1 MYKSLGGDETH
12 EWVKSIVGNYG
23 EIDVAPA
30 LGEDEIAVL
39 GLPYG
44 GPEAGKDASGQWFSP
59 MTEFY
64 DGIIDK
70 PAVFYTH
77 GAENGFEPELI
88 GSVTGSWYDR
98 QGKWFKVKLDN
109 SSRYGQLVA
118 AHQSNVLRAS
128 SGAVPASVTVDPLT
142 GHVDSWLVGELSL
155 VDLRDGY
162 KPVNAYAITK
172 AMPEVLFEDNYDEPV
187 EELSTDTNSL
197 ILLLQRLLNAL
208 TGMSVPIPAVE
219 PAATI
224 TIKAEPVTEPVTQ
237 LSEPVIE
244 DQKAEDV
251 TVSDSTKC
259 LPCEE
264 AEREAAALKA
274 EIEAEIAS
282 PTRCQKCPAAIQWTR
297 TMFKAAK
304 ITPEEAFGFIERFT
318 KSDDGFEEVQ
328 ATIEARTVVP
338 SNQKAFIAGGQF
350 NPEKQVVGPD
360 DSFKDEKWL
369 ESQRAMHI
377 PGYQKKS

>member
-1 MYKSLGGDETH
+1 MYKSLGGDDTH
-12 EWVKSIVGNYG
+12 EWVKSIVSNYG
-23 EIDVAPA
+23 DFDPAPA
-30 LGEDEIAVL
+30 LGPDEIAVL

-44 GPEAGKDASGQWFSP
+44 GPEGGKDASGQWFSP

-64 DGIIDK
+64 DGVIDK

-77 GAENGFEPELI
+77 GAENGFEPELV
-88 GSVTGSWYDR
+88 GTVTGSWYDKA
-98 QGKWFKVKLDN
+98 GKWFKVQLDN
-109 SSRYGQLVA
+109 SSRYAQLTE
-118 AHQSNVLRAS
+118 AHRTNVLRSS

-172 AMPEVLFEDNYDEPV
+172 AMPEILFEDTYDEPV
-187 EELSTDTNSL
+187 EELSTDVNSL
-197 ILLLQRLLNAL
+197 IVIFQRLLNVL

-219 PAATI
+219 PTAVI
-224 TIKAEPVTEPVTQ
+224 TVKAEPITD
-237 LSEPVIE
+237 PVIE

-251 TVSDSTKC
+251 TVSDPTKC

-274 EIEAEIAS
+274 EIEAEIAA
-282 PTRCQKCPAAIQWTR
+282 PTRCLKCPAAIQWTR

-304 ITPEEAFGFIERFT
+304 ITADEAFGFIERFT
-318 KSDDGFEEVQ
+318 KSDEGFETVQ
-328 ATIEARTVVP
+328 TEIEARTVVP
-338 SNQKAFIAGGQF
+338 SNSKAFIAGGTF
-350 NPEKQVVGPD
+350 NPEKQVIGQD
-360 DSFKDEKWL
+360 DTFKDEAWL
-369 ESQRAMHI
+369 DKQREMHV